1 MPFEKKNTDLVER
14 LQETLKVKHSTARVY
29 ASSLRQ
35 LASNVKITFEGA
47 DVSWITRRKVLN
59 YVGKTVNLTRRKNL
73 ASGAIAGLKLLGDE
87 KKEAKKKLGD
97 YREILMK
104 SDKDHRAFLVAGKK
118 KRKFKNADK
127 QWEMIS
133 KLWKKLSSIVN
144 AKRLWSKGESIKA
157 FEYRQLMQLIYFK
170 FLADMPIRRLEYSDT
185 QFATK
190 PDKES
195 NQIITKKGPW
205 RWRLSNYKTAKN
217 YGTQEYK
224 ITPGLK
230 AMLQKIQPIAKAKE
244 NNGFIF
250 LNSRWKPMT
259 RGLFSKF
266 ISDTLKMYTGNR
278 WSQNT
283 IRAIKV
289 SSVWKDSI
297 KTIEALKVSEE
308 MAHDPRTA
316 LVYYRQ
322 NNEDDDKK
330 E

>member
-1 MPFEKKNTDLVER
+1 MPFDKKNTDLTDK

-35 LASNVKITFEGA
+35 LASHLKITFEGA
-47 DVSWITRRKVLN
+47 DVSWLIRRKVLN
-59 YVGKTVNLTRRKNL
+59 YVHKVVNLTRRKNM
-73 ASGAIAGLKLLGDE
+73 ASGAIAGLKLIGDD
-87 KKEAKKKLGD
+87 KKEAKKKLGN

-104 SDKDHRAFLVAGKK
+104 ADKDHKAFLVAGKR

-133 KLWKKLSSIVN
+133 KLWKKVSTIVN
-144 AKRLWSKGESIKA
+144 AKRLWQRGESITA
-157 FEYRQLMQLIYFK
+157 NEYRQIMQLIYFK

-205 RWRLSNYKTAKN
+205 RWRLSNYKTSKN

-230 AMLQKIQPIAKAKE
+230 AMLTETSTNCKGK
-244 NNGFIF
+244 G
-250 LNSRWKPMT
+250 
-259 RGLFSKF
+259 
-266 ISDTLKMYTGNR
+266 
-278 WSQNT
+278 
-283 IRAIKV
+283 
-289 SSVWKDSI
+289 
-297 KTIEALKVSEE
+297 
-308 MAHDPRTA
+308 
-316 LVYYRQ
+316 
-322 NNEDDDKK
+322 
-330 E
+330 